1 MAVVLQNVTRDNWRE
16 TLQLGVHPSQQR
28 FVADYAPIAAIALA
42 KAFVRPT
49 GLVWVPY
56 AIYADALLLGF
67 IELAYAPESCDQYWI
82 YHFFID
88 KAHQGKGYGKAALH
102 ALVQLV
108 VEEHPEVQYIQLTV
122 HPENNRAQ
130 QLYKGV
136 GFRPTGEEVYDEPVY
151 KLKI

>member
-56 AIYADALLLGF
+56 AIYADALLVGL
-67 IELAYAPESCDQYWI
+67 LNSPT
-82 YHFFID
+82 HR
-88 KAHQGKGYGKAALH
+88 KAAINTGSTTSSSTKH
-102 ALVQLV
+102 IKA
-108 VEEHPEVQYIQLTV
+108 
-122 HPENNRAQ
+122 
-130 QLYKGV
+130 KGMARQPYMRLCNWLWKNILKCNI
-136 GFRPTGEEVYDEPVY
+136 FNSQCI
-151 KLKI
+151 LKITVPNSYTRA